1 MKFTVVGTGYV
12 GLSIAT
18 LLAINNKVEAV
29 DINTKRVEL
38 INKGIPTIEDALIKE
53 YFENKINFGKD
64 NNLYATTTPNY
75 KESDIVIIAVPTN
88 YDENTNYFD
97 TSIVEKVI
105 SEVVSENKNSLIVIK
120 STIPIGFCNRMI
132 EKYNTPNIVFSPEFL
147 RESRALYDNLY
158 PSRIIVGTNGDK
170 LVNEKSKSFIEILKN
185 SILLEDVPTM
195 IIGVTEAESVK
206 LFSNSYLAMRVSYFN
221 ELDTFSEIN
230 NLNSQ
235 EIITGVCLEPRIGMD
250 YNNPSFGYGGYC
262 FPKDTK
268 QLLSNFNGVPENIIS
283 AIVSSNTTRKEF
295 IANEVLKKL
304 DYDKNKVVGVYRLT
318 MKSNSDNFRCSA
330 IQDIIN
336 IIKSKGVEVII
347 YEPLIEDTEF
357 TGCKIIN
364 DLKTFTSVSDII
376 IANRFDTKLNP
387 VKSKVY
393 TRDIFNNN

>member
-1 MKFTVVGTGYV
+1 
-12 GLSIAT
+12 
-18 LLAINNKVEAV
+18 
-29 DINTKRVEL
+29 
-38 INKGIPTIEDALIKE
+38 
-53 YFENKINFGKD
+53 
-64 NNLYATTTPNY
+64 
-75 KESDIVIIAVPTN
+75 
-88 YDENTNYFD
+88 
-97 TSIVEKVI
+97 
-105 SEVVSENKNSLIVIK
+105 
-120 STIPIGFCNRMI
+120 MI
-132 EKYNTPNIVFSPEFL
+132 EKYNTSNIVFSPEFL

-170 LVNEKSKSFIEILKN
+170 LVNEKAKSFIEILKN

>member
-336 IIKSKGVEVII
+336 IIKSK
-347 YEPLIEDTEF
+347 Y
-357 TGCKIIN
+357 
-364 DLKTFTSVSDII
+364 
-376 IANRFDTKLNP
+376 
-387 VKSKVY
+387 
-393 TRDIFNNN
+393 

>member
-18 LLAINNKVEAV
+18 LLAIDNKVEAV

-88 YDENTNYFD
+88 YDENANYFD

-170 LVNEKSKSFIEILKN
+170 LVNEKAKSFIEILKN
-185 SILLEDVPTM
+185 SILLEDIPTM

-221 ELDTFSEIN
+221 ELDTCSEIN

-295 IANEVLKKL
+295 IANEILKKL

-357 TGCKIIN
+357 TGCKIVN

>member
-38 INKGIPTIEDALIKE
+38 INKGIPTIEDDLIKE

-170 LVNEKSKSFIEILKN
+170 LVNEKAKSFIEILKN

>member
-18 LLAINNKVEAV
+18 LLAIDNKVEAV

-88 YDENTNYFD
+88 YDENANYFD

-170 LVNEKSKSFIEILKN
+170 LVNEKAKSFIEILKN

-221 ELDTFSEIN
+221 ELDTCSEIN

-295 IANEVLKKL
+295 IANEILKKL

-357 TGCKIIN
+357 TGCKIVN

>member
-38 INKGIPTIEDALIKE
+38 INKGIPTIEDDLIKE

-357 TGCKIIN
+357 TGCKIVN

>member
-38 INKGIPTIEDALIKE
+38 INKGIPTIEDDLIKE

-357 TGCKIIN
+357 TGCKIVN
-364 DLKTFTSVSDII
+364 DLETFTSVSDII

>member
-12 GLSIAT
+12 GLSLAT

-38 INKGIPTIEDALIKE
+38 INKGIPTIEDDLIKE

-132 EKYNTPNIVFSPEFL
+132 EKYNTSNIVFSPEFL

-304 DYDKNKVVGVYRLT
+304 DYYKNKVVGVYRLT

-357 TGCKIIN
+357 TGCKIVN

>member
-170 LVNEKSKSFIEILKN
+170 LVNEKAKSFIEILKN
-185 SILLEDVPTM
+185 SILLKDVPTM

>member
-38 INKGIPTIEDALIKE
+38 INKGIPTIEDDLIKE

-347 YEPLIEDTEF
+347 YEPLIEDIEF